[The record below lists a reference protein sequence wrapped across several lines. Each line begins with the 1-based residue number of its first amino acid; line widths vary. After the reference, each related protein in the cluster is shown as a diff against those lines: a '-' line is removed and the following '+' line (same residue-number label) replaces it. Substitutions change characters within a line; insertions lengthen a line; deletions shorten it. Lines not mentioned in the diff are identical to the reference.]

1 MPIETT
7 KQLYDFVFKRL
18 EGPDERENR
27 QITEMILEYFLDVD
41 RTTILI
47 DSPIEIPSDE
57 MKYEIK
63 KVTKR
68 VNKQEP
74 IQYIL
79 GEAKF
84 YGFDFF
90 VNPSV
95 LIPRPET
102 EELVDLIQSQF
113 RQADSP
119 KILDIGTGS
128 GCIPITLAHLLP
140 NAELSAIEISEEAVL
155 VAKDNIAENQVEV
168 SLYQGDIL
176 TDDLPAEFMFDVI
189 VSNPP
194 YITEKEKQL
203 MSENV
208 LAHEPHLALFVPD
221 KNPLLF
227 YDRISYIA
235 ERHLNPEGKLFF
247 EINETYGEEVKK
259 LLMTKSFKEVTIID
273 DLQGKNRMVSAIL
286 K

>member
-7 KQLYDFVFKRL
+7 KQLYDFVLNRL
-18 EGPDERENR
+18 EGSDERENR
-27 QITEMILEYFLDVD
+27 QIAEMILEYFLDVD
-41 RTTILI
+41 RTAILI
-47 DSPIEIPSDE
+47 NNPIEIPSDE

-68 VNKQEP
+68 VNQKEP

-90 VNPSV
+90 VNPAV

-113 RQADSP
+113 RQADKP

-140 NAELSAIEISEEAVL
+140 NAELSAIEISEEAVQ
-155 VAKDNIAENQVEV
+155 VARDNIAENEVEV
-168 SLYQGDIL
+168 NLYQGDIL
-176 TDDLPAEFMFDVI
+176 TDDLPDEFLFDVI

-194 YITEKEKQL
+194 YITNKEKEL
-203 MSENV
+203 MDENV
-208 LAHEPHLALFVPD
+208 LSHEPHLALFVPD
-221 KNPLLF
+221 TDPLLF
-227 YDRISYIA
+227 YNRISTVA
-235 ERHLNPEGKLFF
+235 EKHLNSEGKLFF
-247 EINETYGEEVKK
+247 EINEAYGEEVKNM
-259 LLMTKSFKEVTIID
+259 LASKSFDEIKIIK
-273 DLQGKNRMVSAIL
+273 DLQGKDRMISAVL

>member
-7 KQLYDFVFKRL
+7 KQLYDFVLNRL
-18 EGPDERENR
+18 EGSDERENR
-27 QITEMILEYFLDVD
+27 QIAEMILEYFLDVD
-41 RTTILI
+41 RTAILI
-47 DSPIEIPSDE
+47 NNPIEIPSDE

-68 VNKQEP
+68 VNQKEP

-90 VNPSV
+90 VNPAV

-113 RQADSP
+113 RQADTP

-140 NAELSAIEISEEAVL
+140 NAELSAIEISEEAVQ
-155 VAKDNIAENQVEV
+155 VATNK
-168 SLYQGDIL
+168 
-176 TDDLPAEFMFDVI
+176 
-189 VSNPP
+189 
-194 YITEKEKQL
+194 EKEL
-203 MSENV
+203 MDENV
-208 LAHEPHLALFVPD
+208 LSHEPHLALFVPD
-221 KNPLLF
+221 ADPLLF
-227 YDRISYIA
+227 YDRISTIA
-235 ERHLNPEGKLFF
+235 EKHLAPKGKLFF
-247 EINETYGEEVKK
+247 EINEAYGEEVKSMLASK
-259 LLMTKSFKEVTIID
+259 AFDDIKITK
-273 DLQGKNRMVSAIL
+273 DLQGKDRIVSAIL
-286 K
+286 KE